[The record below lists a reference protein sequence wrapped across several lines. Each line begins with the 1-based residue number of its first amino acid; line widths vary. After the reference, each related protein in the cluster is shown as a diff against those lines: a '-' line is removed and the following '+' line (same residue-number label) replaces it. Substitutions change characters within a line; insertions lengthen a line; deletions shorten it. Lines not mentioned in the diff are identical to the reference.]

1 MVIIQFNDAAA
12 EKKALGWLPG
22 RFSFKTWSTGEMML
36 HENVL
41 PFLAREGI
49 GFKVKGPATYE
60 QNLPAVRTPDSV
72 AV

>member
-1 MVIIQFNDAAA
+1 MVIVQFENVEA

-22 RFSFKTWSTGEMML
+22 RFSFKTWANGDMLL

-41 PFLAREGI
+41 PYLAREGI
-49 GFKVKGPATYE
+49 VFKVIGPASYE
-60 QNLPAVRTPDSV
+60 RFLPALRNTDSV